1 MTPEE
6 RQAVLDIR
14 RQAISALVL
23 SNRLLGLPDGD
34 RRAIKTRAERRAT
47 LTTRTVILTQS
58 DD

>member
-6 RQAVLDIR
+6 RQAILDIR

-34 RRAIKTRAERRAT
+34 RQAIKTRAEKRAT
-47 LTTRTVILTQS
+47 ITKRGGMLTLS

>member
-34 RRAIKTRAERRAT
+34 RWSIKTRAERRAT
-47 LTTRTVILTQS
+47 LTTRTVILTQG

>member
-6 RQAVLDIR
+6 RQAILDIR

-34 RRAIKTRAERRAT
+34 TDSYIDTER
-47 LTTRTVILTQS
+47 
-58 DD
+58 

>member
-6 RQAVLDIR
+6 RQHVIDIR

-47 LTTRTVILTQS
+47 MTKRSVMLTQ
-58 DD
+58 DDN